1 MKDHYKDDLGVQIAR
16 ASRLGDIAFLRKVFL
31 VEKKADI
38 LRVTK
43 DAWWNY
49 LHRALNV
56 PSITQPP
63 PETVQFY
70 VDHGVDVNAQ
80 DGSGTTPL
88 HYAVEGNNTAAVKIL
103 LEAGADPNIAD
114 REGVTP
120 FDNAFGRINLDII
133 EILLKNGANPNRVKN
148 NLTRLG
154 AINFVLENAILT
166 EEERSRIEQAKKIV
180 IKYGGHE

>member
-1 MKDHYKDDLGVQIAR
+1 MVIEETLGMKIAG
-16 ASRLGDIAFLRKVFL
+16 ANSDGDIAFLRKVFL

-49 LHRALNV
+49 LHRSLNV
-56 PSITQPP
+56 PSISQPP

-70 VDHGVDVNAQ
+70 VDHGVDINAQ
-80 DGSGTTPL
+80 DGSGATPL
-88 HYAVEGNNTAAVKIL
+88 HYAVCGNNTAVVKIL

-120 FDNAFGRINLDII
+120 FDNSFAKSRLDFEMI
-133 EILLKNGANPNRVKN
+133 EALLQHGANPNKTPSGR
-148 NLTRLG
+148 TRMAALKF
-154 AINFVLENAILT
+154 ALENLIPT
-166 EEERSRIEQAKKIV
+166 EEKRMDMEQARLLLAR
-180 IKYGGHE
+180 YGGHD